1 MYLLYQLARI
11 YVILFLHGLLC
22 LCSLLVFWFCSGQQ
36 FANIKSWLF
45 FSLGPLT
52 DVSLSAS
59 ASLCISCIRSAGP
72 LALLFP
78 GFAVARTCAVGQRV
92 AFWIIHDFEDITR
105 GKKSPQYKIK
115 EEETVVS
122 SLSIDAAFR
131 LGEQTSQK
139 GYIGRTTERLVRVNL
154 GDLFFSRERERDLW
168 YFKYL
173 LRILI

>member
-1 MYLLYQLARI
+1 VYLLYQLARI

-92 AFWIIHDFEDITR
+92 AFWIIHDFEDIPR

-154 GDLFFSRERERDLW
+154 GDLFFFRERERDLW

-173 LRILI
+173 PRILI